1 MSLLNTPH
9 SSHNDTQFAN
19 PFANWLITLA
29 VDSHGPRLLA
39 RCSHGHQK
47 DEQTFRKKKKK
58 TSKQHPN
65 PVDDDIMGI
74 N

>member
-47 DEQTFRKKKKK
+47 DEQTA
-58 TSKQHPN
+58 SES
-65 PVDDDIMGI
+65 G
-74 N
+74 